1 MQCSVEFDRGLTAKE
16 SCDEIQSLP
25 SQCWNLREEKVVYL
39 VNNSLNYWC
48 SRVLICRLLRNRWAA
63 PTQFRVIFK
72 GDESRSTWF
81 IPAISKR
88 ERSSFKNGHVD
99 FLSDFFFIALVDRQ
113 RWNEGAPV
121 DRFKAARANQQL
133 AILAS
138 NVIDSARRAG
148 LICCLDNVLSDV
160 KPPTRSY
167 VSPLH
172 IRQVNHWRQ
181 HLENIRKI
189 HLVEHLMPPFPVVF
203 PNFTR

>member
-48 SRVLICRLLRNRWAA
+48 SRVLICRLLRNRWTA

-121 DRFKAARANQQL
+121 DRFKAAR
-133 AILAS
+133 
-138 NVIDSARRAG
+138 IDSLPERINSSPSWHPMLLIQQDEQGSSVALTMSCPTSNRRLVLTFLHYTFDRWIIDVSTWRTFAR
-148 LICCLDNVLSDV
+148 S
-160 KPPTRSY
+160 T
-167 VSPLH
+167 
-172 IRQVNHWRQ
+172 
-181 HLENIRKI
+181 
-189 HLVEHLMPPFPVVF
+189 
-203 PNFTR
+203 